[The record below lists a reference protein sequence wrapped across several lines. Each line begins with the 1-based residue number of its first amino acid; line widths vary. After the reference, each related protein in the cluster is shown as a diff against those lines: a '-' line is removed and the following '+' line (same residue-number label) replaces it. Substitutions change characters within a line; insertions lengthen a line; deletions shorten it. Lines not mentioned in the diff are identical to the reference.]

1 MHELPRVPDSHGDH
15 IDEKLFSDLYVR
27 TSWVDAATAFQQIES
42 GKARGRRLAVYIR
55 SVLQVH
61 LYSLGCYLQKHAG
74 KVIFVA
80 ILVLSSFCVGLK
92 SATIHSKVQQL
103 WIQDGGRLEEELKY
117 TMKSLGETGSATH
130 QLVIQVSK
138 EPNVSILHTHALMVH
153 LEVLRRATAVTV
165 HMFDTTWGLKDMC
178 YSMNAPNFDVHL
190 IEQIF
195 DNIIPCAIIT
205 PLDCFWEGSKL
216 LGPEFP
222 VHIPGL
228 AKKLQWSSLN
238 PQHLLKNMEALNY
251 HFPSKTIEKYL
262 KGAGITTGYTEKPCL
277 DLRDP
282 QCPETARN
290 KNSTQA
296 LDIGAELTGGCYG
309 YATKYMH
316 WPETLITGGAFRNK
330 TGHLKKVTAL
340 QSVVQLMG
348 EREMYEYW
356 NNHYKVHHL
365 SWSPEKATAV
375 LTEWQKKFSIEVSK
389 IVKMDELT
397 TSYNIFAFSSAALDE
412 ILEKYSN
419 PSPMG
424 LAIGVV
430 TIVVYAGIVLSN
442 FQNPVRS
449 QMGLGI
455 AGVLL
460 VGVSTAAGLGF
471 CALLGIPFNA
481 ATTQVVPFL
490 ALGLGVDHLFLL
502 SHEYSKQTNEEQ
514 TAGILKKVGLSVFVS
529 AACTTGSFLA
539 AVLIPVPALRLFC
552 LQAAILL
559 TFNLAAVV
567 IVFPALI
574 SLDQRRRRANK
585 IDLLCC
591 CLPPMPEKTIKQHN
605 KAAAFHSDIL
615 TECSF
620 GNFLRFSLVE
630 FVEKCYVPFIMK
642 RIVKSAGMTLFAIAL
657 AFGLYG
663 TLKLQDGLELTD
675 LVPKNSEEHKFLHAQ
690 EKLFGFYSMFA
701 VTQGDFEYPM
711 NQKLLHEYHEAF
723 VRVSHVRKNDNGGL
737 PDFWLG
743 LFRDWLLDLQ
753 KAFDRDFAQG
763 RITQE
768 RWFANASDDAI
779 LAYKLLV
786 QTGHVDNPIDKSLAT
801 QNRLVDHEGIINPKA
816 FYNYLSAWASND
828 ILAYGASQ
836 GNLRPEPR
844 EWNHQSPRDF
854 ELKIPKSAPLT
865 YTQLPFFL
873 HGLHDTTEIKATITQ
888 IREICEKFEARGLPN
903 YPSGIPFTFWEQYMN
918 LRENLTLA
926 LGAALGMA
934 FILVAIAL
942 LSLWGAFLIIFCV
955 VATLVQLL
963 GLMTLLDIKLSAI
976 PAIILVLSIGLSVCF
991 TIHISL
997 VR

>member
-1 MHELPRVPDSHGDH
+1 
-15 IDEKLFSDLYVR
+15 
-27 TSWVDAATAFQQIES
+27 
-42 GKARGRRLAVYIR
+42 
-55 SVLQVH
+55 
-61 LYSLGCYLQKHAG
+61 
-74 KVIFVA
+74 
-80 ILVLSSFCVGLK
+80 
-92 SATIHSKVQQL
+92 
-103 WIQDGGRLEEELKY
+103 
-117 TMKSLGETGSATH
+117 
-130 QLVIQVSK
+130 
-138 EPNVSILHTHALMVH
+138 
-153 LEVLRRATAVTV
+153 
-165 HMFDTTWGLKDMC
+165 
-178 YSMNAPNFDVHL
+178 
-190 IEQIF
+190 
-195 DNIIPCAIIT
+195 
-205 PLDCFWEGSKL
+205 
-216 LGPEFP
+216 
-222 VHIPGL
+222 
-228 AKKLQWSSLN
+228 
-238 PQHLLKNMEALNY
+238 
-251 HFPSKTIEKYL
+251 
-262 KGAGITTGYTEKPCL
+262 
-277 DLRDP
+277 
-282 QCPETARN
+282 
-290 KNSTQA
+290 
-296 LDIGAELTGGCYG
+296 
-309 YATKYMH
+309 MH

-375 LTEWQKKFSIEVSK
+375 LTEWQKKFSIEVRVLRLERLESQSKTSYSGNFQVSK

-753 KAFDRDFAQG
+753 KAFDRDFSQG

-836 GNLRPEPR
+836 V
-844 EWNHQSPRDF
+844 
-854 ELKIPKSAPLT
+854 
-865 YTQLPFFL
+865 
-873 HGLHDTTEIKATITQ
+873 
-888 IREICEKFEARGLPN
+888 KFC
-903 YPSGIPFTFWEQYMN
+903 Y
-918 LRENLTLA
+918 
-926 LGAALGMA
+926 
-934 FILVAIAL
+934 
-942 LSLWGAFLIIFCV
+942 
-955 VATLVQLL
+955 
-963 GLMTLLDIKLSAI
+963 
-976 PAIILVLSIGLSVCF
+976 
-991 TIHISL
+991 
-997 VR
+997 